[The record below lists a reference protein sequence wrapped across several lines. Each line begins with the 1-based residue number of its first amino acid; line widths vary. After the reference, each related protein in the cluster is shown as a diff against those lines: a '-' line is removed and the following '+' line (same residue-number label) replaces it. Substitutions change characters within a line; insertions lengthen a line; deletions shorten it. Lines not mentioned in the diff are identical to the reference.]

1 MASPHFGIARYLL
14 NYFEVLGKQF
24 YTKNV
29 SGSSS
34 ERDKERE
41 KHFKL
46 RLGWQLLQGEGVSTC
61 RTNVIN

>member
-1 MASPHFGIARYLL
+1 MASPHFGTARYLL

-29 SGSSS
+29 SGSR

-46 RLGWQLLQGEGVSTC
+46 RLGWKLLQTWG
-61 RTNVIN
+61 